1 MKLNKMD
8 VWIIWEINKHTA
20 EVNLRAIDTSKELAD
35 KHKIGMEKMNERT
48 HNPVRYTIE
57 KTLTDHAF
65 GFATLDSILVMG
77 EENYKLKQEMK

>member
-35 KHKIGMEKMNERT
+35 KHKIGMEKMNDLKERQ
-48 HNPVRYTIE
+48 
-57 KTLTDHAF
+57 
-65 GFATLDSILVMG
+65 LDELERILL
-77 EENYKLKQEMK
+77 ERAKKLWNLR